1 MSDLSLHAH
10 VVQLATLREELKQ
23 RSDAVHEKRAAF
35 DATIADELVQLE
47 ALKRRVESDEA
58 AVRGLACVAYDL
70 DPTKNPEPVPG
81 ITIDVT
87 PIVTIADREAAF
99 AWSKASSVGFIAETF
114 DEKKVLAMFTG
125 KRPKMQP
132 LPFVA
137 IAPGVPKVSIARDLL
152 AALGDV
158 QERAV

>member
-1 MSDLSLHAH
+1 M
-10 VVQLATLREELKQ
+10 
-23 RSDAVHEKRAAF
+23 
-35 DATIADELVQLE
+35 
-47 ALKRRVESDEA
+47 
-58 AVRGLACVAYDL
+58 
-70 DPTKNPEPVPG
+70 PEPAPG

-99 AWSKASSVGFIAETF
+99 TWSKASSVGFIAETF

-152 AALGDV
+152 AALGDA
-158 QERAV
+158 QERAA